1 MSHGTMNL
9 QQELELQRLHA
20 STRRHFLSGCGLGLA
35 SAWMGA
41 QSAGAGDAS
50 HTNGN
55 VGKPSQQGGLHFRPR
70 AKRVIYLHMAG
81 SPSQLDLFDYKP
93 ELAKFDGM
101 DTPASFLE
109 GKRFA
114 FIQGVPKMLGPQFP
128 FEQVGEAGNWVS
140 DRFPEFKTVSD
151 QVCFIKSMHTTQFN
165 HAPAQLLMLTG
176 NQTLGAGSVGAW
188 ATYGLGSENE
198 NLPGFIVLVSGGR
211 MPSAGKSVWG
221 SGYLPSVYQGVQCR
235 SQGDPVLFLSNTDG
249 SSRQERRTTLDAI
262 EKLNRR
268 AYEEYGDAE
277 TLTRISQ
284 YEMAFRMQTSAT
296 DAFDLSQEDKTVH
309 EAYGVEPGKEAF
321 ANNCLLARRLAERG
335 VRFIQL
341 FHWGWDSHGAAESEA
356 INKGFS
362 DRCRETDKPIA
373 ALLKDLQ
380 QRGLLE
386 DTLVVWG
393 GEFGRTPMRENRNGK
408 EMKLVGRDH
417 NPGAFTI
424 WMAGGGV
431 KSGFTL
437 GETDEI
443 GYEAVVDKVSPHDL
457 HATLLHLMGVD
468 HLRLTYPTQGANQRL
483 SNLTKPSRVVNEIIA

>member
-1 MSHGTMNL
+1 M
-9 QQELELQRLHA
+9 
-20 STRRHFLSGCGLGLA
+20 
-35 SAWMGA
+35 
-41 QSAGAGDAS
+41 
-50 HTNGN
+50 
-55 VGKPSQQGGLHFRPR
+55 
-70 AKRVIYLHMAG
+70 
-81 SPSQLDLFDYKP
+81 
-93 ELAKFDGM
+93 
-101 DTPASFLE
+101 
-109 GKRFA
+109 
-114 FIQGVPKMLGPQFP
+114 
-128 FEQVGEAGNWVS
+128 
-140 DRFPEFKTVSD
+140 
-151 QVCFIKSMHTTQFN
+151 
-165 HAPAQLLMLTG
+165 
-176 NQTLGAGSVGAW
+176 
-188 ATYGLGSENE
+188 
-198 NLPGFIVLVSGGR
+198 
-211 MPSAGKSVWG
+211 
-221 SGYLPSVYQGVQCR
+221 
-235 SQGDPVLFLSNTDG
+235 
-249 SSRQERRTTLDAI
+249 
-262 EKLNRR
+262 
-268 AYEEYGDAE
+268 
-277 TLTRISQ
+277 
-284 YEMAFRMQTSAT
+284 
-296 DAFDLSQEDKTVH
+296 H

-431 KSGFTL
+431 KSGFSL

-468 HLRLTYPTQGANQRL
+468 HMRLTYPTQGANQRL
-483 SNLTKPSRVVNEIIA
+483 SNLTKPSRVVEEIIA